1 MSRLILRRLALGM
14 VTLLVVSVLVFLA
27 TQALPGDTARAILG
41 RTATPERLAA
51 LREQLHLD
59 RPLIEQYLSWLG
71 GVVVGNL
78 GHSLADQQPVA
89 SMLAGRVANSTVLL
103 LVAAAVS
110 IPLSLGIGIASAI
123 RRDSPLDHA
132 WGAASLVLAALPEF
146 VVGTVLILFFA
157 TAVFHVLPPVSLVPP
172 GSGAFARPAV
182 IVLPA
187 LTLALAV
194 APYISRIVRASMIE
208 VLQSDYI
215 EMARLKGLAERD
227 VILRHA
233 MPNAIVPAIHVIAL
247 QLAYLAGGVV
257 VVEYLFSYPGI
268 GSALV
273 DAVANR
279 DVPVVQALVLLIA
292 AVYVVVNLLADVAT
306 ILVTPR
312 LRTAGR

>member
-1 MSRLILRRLALGM
+1 MVPLILRRLALG
-14 VTLLVVSVLVFLA
+14 VATLLFVSVLVFLA
-27 TQALPGDTARAILG
+27 TQALPGDAARAILG

-51 LREQLHLD
+51 LRDQLHLD
-59 RPLIEQYLSWLG
+59 RPVIEQYLGWLA

-78 GHSLADQQPVA
+78 GSSLADQRPVTEL
-89 SMLAGRVANSTVLL
+89 LAGRVANSTVLL
-103 LVAAAVS
+103 LVSAAIS

-132 WGAASLVLAALPEF
+132 WAAASLVLAALPEF
-146 VVGTVLILFFA
+146 VVGTILILLFA

-172 GSGAFARPAV
+172 GAGALARPAV
-182 IVLPA
+182 VVLPA

-194 APYISRIVRASMIE
+194 APYISRIMRASMIE
-208 VLQSDYI
+208 VLQSDYV
-215 EMARLKGLAERD
+215 EMAWLKGLSERD

-233 MPNAIVPAIHVIAL
+233 MPNAIVPAVHVIAL

-268 GSALV
+268 GGALV

-279 DVPVVQALVLLIA
+279 DVPVVQAVVLLIA
-292 AVYVVVNLLADVAT
+292 ALYVLVNLAADVVT